1 MLWQCW
7 ISASELGIV
16 ALLCCVGAKRPG
28 PVQLFVLNWSAP
40 DVTGYRQA
48 VTRFVADLASSDR
61 RLEPEGVAVVA
72 RAHFPQTRGG
82 ITFCEARDF
91 SAVQAFVGPWMARY
105 GFSYTIDPAL
115 CDQDMATY
123 LDSVKH
129 LR

>member
-1 MLWQCW
+1 MQ
-7 ISASELGIV
+7 V
-16 ALLCCVGAKRPG
+16 
-28 PVQLFVLNWSAP
+28 FVLNRGAP
-40 DVTGYRQA
+40 DVTAYRQA
-48 VTRFVADLASSDR
+48 VIRIVADLASSDR

-72 RAHFPQTRGG
+72 RAHFPQTCAG

-105 GFSYTIDPAL
+105 GFTYTIDPAL

>member
-1 MLWQCW
+1 M
-7 ISASELGIV
+7 V
-16 ALLCCVGAKRPG
+16 ALFVCVGAKPPA

-40 DVTGYRQA
+40 DVTAYRQA

-61 RLEPEGVAVVA
+61 QLEPEGVAVVA
-72 RAHFPQTRGG
+72 RAHFPQTCSG
-82 ITFCEARDF
+82 ITLCEASDF

-105 GFSYTIDPAL
+105 GFAYTIDPAL
-115 CDQDMATY
+115 RDHDMVAY